1 MVELHTTALPWV
13 RQWDKGMTSSKIV
26 LGAASGAA
34 GGAGLDVDEV
44 FSTYLYTGTSS
55 EQSINN
61 GLDLSGEGGSVWIKR
76 RDFTGANHH
85 WFNTASGRA
94 LNIMPNQPSLQTSTS
109 SQDFKS
115 FNNNGF
121 TLNATAYN
129 TNINVNN
136 GDYVSWS
143 FRKAPKFHDV
153 VTYTG
158 DGNSS
163 RAISH
168 NLDHEVGFI
177 AVKRT
182 DTSEDWVCY
191 HRGILGS
198 TDTNAWQYT
207 LTLNG
212 DNAKYHAEG
221 AQGASWGQKPTTTHF
236 YVDDFLARMNE
247 NGASYVAYLFAH
259 NDGDGEFGP
268 SGDQDIIKCGSYTG
282 NTSTRPSINLG
293 FEPQFLMIKR
303 TDSADNWYMLDTM
316 RGILTGAG
324 NDTYLYANTSGA
336 EATVSE
342 VLKVTATGFEL
353 EDDFGGWNANSG
365 NYIYMAIRR
374 GPLAEP
380 TSATDVFAIDNAG
393 GGPPTFT
400 SGFPVDMSIYRDVG
414 GSDWNL
420 FDRLRG
426 DAKELNTNS
435 TNAESSNAGTY
446 YNQDLMTGIGTNTGT
461 ATDAYQWMWKR
472 APGYFDVVAYTG
484 NYTDGRTITHNLGV
498 APEMIWV
505 KLRDTYSAEWMVFHK
520 DLATNH
526 NLQLDS
532 TAASADYSGRI
543 RSPTATTFT
552 VGNDTS
558 VNRQSPLQYIAYLFA
573 TVAGVSKVGSVSHTS
588 GSGTNV
594 DCGFSNGARFIIL
607 KRYDAVSDWWVFDTV
622 RGIAVGNDDRLI
634 LNKTNAETS
643 TDQID
648 PYSAGFTIDS
658 NRATGDYIFYA
669 IA

>member
-1 MVELHTTALPWV
+1 MSNIARMMQRATA
-13 RQWDKGMTSSKIV
+13 
-26 LGAASGAA
+26 GAA
-34 GGAGLDVDEV
+34 GAGLDVDEV
-44 FSTYLYTGTSS
+44 FSTHLYDGNSGT
-55 EQSINN
+55 QTITN
-61 GLDLSGEGGSVWIKR
+61 GIDLSGEGGLVWIKR
-76 RDFTGANHH
+76 RDGTLSHALFDTERGVGKLLQSDLSNSEYGTNTPGDDLTN
-85 WFNTASGRA
+85 FNS
-94 LNIMPNQPSLQTSTS
+94 
-109 SQDFKS
+109 
-115 FNNNGF
+115 NGF
-121 TLNATAYN
+121 TLGDGQFTS
-129 TNINVNN
+129 INYSSY
-136 GDYVSWS
+136 DYVSWT
-143 FRKAPKFHDV
+143 FRKAPKFFDV
-153 VTYTG
+153 VKY
-158 DGNSS
+158 DGSSSAQTIAHNLGVTPAVMIVKQLNSS
-163 RAISH
+163 GRWTVYHKDASPTGNPENGRLALNTTDQWYEYPSISSFA
-168 NLDHEVGFI
+168 NLWNQTAPTSTHFTVG
-177 AVKRT
+177 T
-182 DTSEDWVCY
+182 DATTGAS
-191 HRGILGS
+191 GS
-198 TDTNAWQYT
+198 T
-207 LTLNG
+207 
-212 DNAKYHAEG
+212 
-221 AQGASWGQKPTTTHF
+221 
-236 YVDDFLARMNE
+236 
-247 NGASYVAYLFAH
+247 YVAYLFAH
-259 NDGDGEFGP
+259 NNSDGEFGP
-268 SGDQDIIKCGSYTG
+268 DADQDIIKCGSF
-282 NTSTRPSINLG
+282 TSDGTDTITLG
-293 FEPQFLMIKR
+293 FEPQWLMVKQ
-303 TDSADNWYMLDTM
+303 TNGSAGWYIWDTM
-316 RGILTGAG
+316 RGWQVGDVG
-324 NDTYLYANTSGA
+324 NNNDPYIYANSSNA
-336 EATVSE
+336 ESDFTVD
-342 VLKVTATGFEL
+342 VGFPTATGFETKS
-353 EDDFGGWNANSG
+353 FGVGD
-365 NYIYMAIRR
+365 YIYMAIRR